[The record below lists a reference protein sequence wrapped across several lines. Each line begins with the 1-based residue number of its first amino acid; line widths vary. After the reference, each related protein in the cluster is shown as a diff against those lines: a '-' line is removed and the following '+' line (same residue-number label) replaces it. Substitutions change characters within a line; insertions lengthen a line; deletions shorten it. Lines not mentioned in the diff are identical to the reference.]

1 MPEFITQRAT
11 RLEYI
16 KENSSLMPEKWKIQL
31 NGSHNRSTGVYI
43 QKVTD
48 FN

>member
-1 MPEFITQRAT
+1 MTQRAT

-16 KENSSLMPEKWKIQL
+16 KQNSSVTQEKWKIQL
-31 NGSHNRSTGVYI
+31 NSSHNRSTGVYVP
-43 QKVTD
+43 KWNW